1 MANNCFEKSN
11 LKLAAFAGGC
21 FWCMV
26 PPFKELEGVCEVIAG
41 YTGGHVENPTY
52 EQVCSGKT
60 GHYEAVQITYDPE
73 TIQYEKLLD
82 VFWSQID
89 PTDPEGQFADKGPQY
104 QTAIFYY
111 DEEQKVLAEE
121 SKKRL
126 ESEGYFDKPIV
137 TKIIK
142 ASAFYPAEEY
152 HQDYYLKNPEHYKR
166 YKTGSGREA
175 YIQKVCGIR
184 AMNKNNSKTNDMQ
197 SK

>member
-1 MANNCFEKSN
+1 VGLVLDILRHFDGINVYNSHYLKNKKLGERIMANNCFEKSN

-104 QTAIFYY
+104 QTAIFTMMR
-111 DEEQKVLAEE
+111 
-121 SKKRL
+121 SKK
-126 ESEGYFDKPIV
+126 
-137 TKIIK
+137 
-142 ASAFYPAEEY
+142 
-152 HQDYYLKNPEHYKR
+152 YLPRSRRKDWKVKGILTNPLSQR
-166 YKTGSGREA
+166 
-175 YIQKVCGIR
+175 
-184 AMNKNNSKTNDMQ
+184 
-197 SK
+197 

>member
-73 TIQYEKLLD
+73 TIQYESFLTFFGVRLTRRIRKGSL
-82 VFWSQID
+82 
-89 PTDPEGQFADKGPQY
+89 PTRDRNIRPLFF
-104 QTAIFYY
+104 TMMR
-111 DEEQKVLAEE
+111 
-121 SKKRL
+121 SKK
-126 ESEGYFDKPIV
+126 
-137 TKIIK
+137 
-142 ASAFYPAEEY
+142 
-152 HQDYYLKNPEHYKR
+152 YLPRSRRKDWKVKGILTNPLSQR
-166 YKTGSGREA
+166 
-175 YIQKVCGIR
+175 
-184 AMNKNNSKTNDMQ
+184 
-197 SK
+197 